1 MVSLMLRWCIQSTVM
16 VSRSETRCNETRCSR
31 SETRF
36 NETGCSRSETRF
48 NETCCSHSETL
59 SMKHVAVAVE
69 HAAIYWIKPFLRLR
83 KIIRAEFMKV
93 AANSSDNSLTEKMS
107 F

>member
-1 MVSLMLRWCIQSTVM
+1 MKHVAVAVKHVSMKQVA
-16 VSRSETRCNETRCSR
+16 VAVK
-31 SETRF
+31 
-36 NETGCSRSETRF
+36 
-48 NETCCSHSETL
+48 HV

-93 AANSSDNSLTEKMS
+93 AANSSSNSLT
-107 F
+107 

>member
-1 MVSLMLRWCIQSTVM
+1 MKHVAVAVKHVSMKQVA
-16 VSRSETRCNETRCSR
+16 VAVK
-31 SETRF
+31 
-36 NETGCSRSETRF
+36 
-48 NETCCSHSETL
+48 HV

-69 HAAIYWIKPFLRLR
+69 HAAIYRIKSFLRLR

-93 AANSSDNSLTEKMS
+93 PANSSDNSLTEKMS